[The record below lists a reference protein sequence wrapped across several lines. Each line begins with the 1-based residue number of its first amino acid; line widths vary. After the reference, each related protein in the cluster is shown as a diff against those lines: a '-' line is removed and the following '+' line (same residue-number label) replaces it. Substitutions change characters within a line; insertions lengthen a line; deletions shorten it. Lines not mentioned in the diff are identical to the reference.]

1 MYWPPSA
8 NLQFYYTVCRF
19 VKSFINLRKGLVCYI
34 IWSNDDN
41 SLVSGV
47 RSQNVCLLR
56 LVLQTHIAI
65 IYIRLLDNLFGS
77 IHDTSARDDIH
88 AYFMNMYYTQVNTT
102 SVTSVGHYKWII
114 TVSWTTFRTN
124 CKCRYNLGPVSPMY
138 FPIFRVWV
146 KL

>member
-1 MYWPPSA
+1 M
-8 NLQFYYTVCRF
+8 
-19 VKSFINLRKGLVCYI
+19 
-34 IWSNDDN
+34 
-41 SLVSGV
+41 VSGV

-56 LVLQTHIAI
+56 LVLRTHIA

-88 AYFMNMYYTQVNTT
+88 AYFMNMFYYTQVNTT

-124 CKCRYNLGPVSPMY
+124 CKRRYNLGPVLNIDSVTNV
-138 FPIFRVWV
+138 FSRKLFRLSTSLGEVV
-146 KL
+146 SYYCSCTEENLRD